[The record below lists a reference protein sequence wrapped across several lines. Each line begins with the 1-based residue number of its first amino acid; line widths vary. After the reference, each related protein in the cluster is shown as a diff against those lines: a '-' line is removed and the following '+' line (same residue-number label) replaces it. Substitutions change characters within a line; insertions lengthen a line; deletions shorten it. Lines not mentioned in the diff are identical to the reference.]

1 MRKLKNLKHIFVIIL
16 ISLSLMMGSIILFSD
31 EFTESMNG
39 FFVYRTSGGVWQD
52 YFHTHDLH
60 PSSKDIVIIKIDERT
75 LNGIQNNANDLKN
88 LTLTKE
94 TYSNLVRDL
103 E

>member
-16 ISLSLMMGSIILFSD
+16 ISLALLFGYIMIFAD
-31 EFTESMNG
+31 EFADSMNG
-39 FFVYRTSGGVWQD
+39 FFIYRTSSNAWQD
-52 YFHTHDLH
+52 YFHEHTLR
-60 PSSKDIVIIKIDERT
+60 PSSQDIVIIKIDERT

-88 LTLTKE
+88 LTLTKR
-94 TYSNLVRDL
+94 TYSDLVKNL